1 MLFVF
6 FAGAVTKDAETQT
19 KLTMNDMTGILFDQS
34 VATSSEREN
43 PDGKAVR

>member
-1 MLFVF
+1 MLFFF

-19 KLTMNDMTGILFDQS
+19 KLTMNDMTLFDQS
-34 VATSSEREN
+34 VVTSSEGEN